1 MNIAIDQIEDEYAM
15 LDVDG
20 EIITFPVEALPEG
33 AKEGDLLAFIRIDAS
48 EILAQATER
57 LERLQQMSP
66 NTSDEI
72 DI

>member
-1 MNIAIDQIEDEYAM
+1 MNIVIDRIEDGLAL

-20 EIITFPVEALPEG
+20 EIIEFPLETLPEG
-33 AKEGDLLAFIRIDAS
+33 SKEGDLLAFIRIDAS

-57 LERLQQMSP
+57 LERMQAMSQ
-66 NTSDEI
+66 NTSDVF

>member
-1 MNIAIDQIEDEYAM
+1 MNIAIDQIEDDLAM

-33 AKEGDLLAFIRIDAS
+33 AKEGDLLAFIRIDPS
-48 EILAQATER
+48 EILAQAQER
-57 LERLQQMSP
+57 IDRLQAMSP
-66 NTSDEI
+66 KTSNVI